1 MALSLHQEDGVK
13 MLSIDR
19 VYPSVENISNGTYPL
34 VADLYAVTL
43 ESNDDPNVQ
52 AMLDFL
58 VSPDGQEIVERSG
71 YAPLH

>member
-13 MLSIDR
+13 MLSIDG
-19 VYPSVENISNGTYPL
+19 VHPSVENISNGTYPL

-43 ESNDDPNVQ
+43 KSNDDPNVQ

-58 VSPDGQEIVERSG
+58 VSPDGQEIVARSG